1 MENKEIA
8 KSKESSSS
16 RVTDASVYVN
26 PCGLNDKQEAFCKFY
41 VEQPLPRNATRA
53 YMEAYGC
60 SERAAGASVARLMSD
75 ARVQARIHALNSE
88 FTAKHFIS
96 RDNVL
101 AGFWRIYQ
109 QCISAAPVLDAK
121 GRQVTTKIKRKGP
134 DGEEEVEELC
144 GVWKFDS
151 KGANT
156 ALQSIARYLGLFNAD
171 TSGAAN
177 VSVSVEV
184 ANVRDLITAEMS
196 RLHSMGADGARAE
209 LSDGNIC
216 RGHNEQKVISNSSE
230 ASIDSEETRKSQ

>member
-1 MENKEIA
+1 MEDKEIV

-16 RVTDASVYVN
+16 KVTDASAYVN
-26 PCGLNDKQEAFCKFY
+26 PGGLNDKQEAFCRFY
-41 VEQPLPRNATRA
+41 VEQPLPRNATKA
-53 YMEAYGC
+53 YMEAYRC
-60 SERAAGASVARLMSD
+60 TERAAGASVARLMSD

-88 FTAKHFIS
+88 FTAKHFIN

-134 DGEEEVEELC
+134 DGEEVEELC

-156 ALQSIARYLGLFNAD
+156 ALQSIARYLGLFNND
-171 TSGAAN
+171 TSGATN
-177 VSVSVEV
+177 VAVSVEV
-184 ANVRDLITAEMS
+184 ANVRDLITAEMA
-196 RLHSMGADGARAE
+196 RLHSLGADGA
-209 LSDGNIC
+209 SDDNVQSL
-216 RGHNEQKVISNSSE
+216 QKVSTN
-230 ASIDSEETRKSQ
+230 

>member
-1 MENKEIA
+1 MEDKAAVQNREVEKKEAPSSKASSASASKKEIA
-8 KSKESSSS
+8 L
-16 RVTDASVYVN
+16 T
-26 PCGLNDKQEAFCKFY
+26 PKQEDFCRIFAG
-41 VEQPLPRNATRA
+41 QPLPRNATRA

-60 SERAAGASVARLMSD
+60 SEKSAGANVARLMGD
-75 ARVQARIHALNSE
+75 DRIRARITALNSE
-88 FTAKHFIS
+88 FTARHFIT

-101 AGFWRIYQ
+101 AGFWRIYE
-109 QCISAAPVLDAK
+109 QCVAAAPVLDAK

-171 TSGAAN
+171 TSGATN
-177 VSVSVEV
+177 VAVSVEV

-196 RLHSMGADGARAE
+196 RLHSMGADGA
-209 LSDGNIC
+209 SDDNVQSL
-216 RGHNEQKVISNSSE
+216 QKVSTN
-230 ASIDSEETRKSQ
+230 